1 MVAAKEA
8 VAASERACARANVY
22 NSSSTST
29 RGGGETARDGG
40 ALLICFSLS
49 LPFPFSLSIFL
60 SLSLWLFESDFGFKF
75 VRILDC

>member
-40 ALLICFSLS
+40 SSADLLLSLSSLS
-49 LPFPFSLSIFL
+49 LLSLSFF
-60 SLSLWLFESDFGFKF
+60 LSLWLFESDFGFKF

>member
-8 VAASERACARANVY
+8 VAASERACARANAY

-40 ALLICFSLS
+40 ALMICFSLS

>member
-49 LPFPFSLSIFL
+49 LPFPFSLSIYL
-60 SLSLWLFESDFGFKF
+60 SLSLSLAF
-75 VRILDC
+75 